1 MRKNIYDKDL
11 GYNMLKP
18 IVDWNLKHSYRKVEV
33 RGKENVPTDGA
44 VIIAPNHCNTLMDAL
59 VILRAFE
66 NETVFGARADMFNNA
81 FVAKLMYFIRILPM
95 VRQRDGLRNVLK
107 NYETQEIIVDTLKNK
122 VRFCMFPEGRHRPAH
137 SLQTLGKGTFR
148 AALAANAAFGEQMPV
163 YIVPTGIE
171 YGDYFRYRSTS
182 LVTFGKPINVTEV
195 VKELNL
201 DNEAQIMDHLRKE
214 LTARMSEL
222 ITYLPYDENYDGKW
236 ALTKVRA
243 LDFKGSLYEKM
254 LNNRAIISD
263 INAACEADPEK
274 IAEVLEKAA
283 AFEKARRK
291 RGVSIYSFRKK
302 NLALSAVGK
311 GLAAVLGLPYLLFSG
326 VVALPMWGIAEF
338 LRKKIRDKAFRNTAI
353 FGVKLA
359 GNIIFGLIYTILA
372 FCLLSWP
379 WALAFLALA
388 GPAYSYIY
396 DYAEFFRR
404 WVSDIKL
411 LGDKKLQNT
420 FKSLK

>member
-274 IAEVLEKAA
+274 MAELLEKAA

-291 RGVSIYSFRKK
+291 KGISIYSFRKK
-302 NLALSAVGK
+302 NLALSVVGK
-311 GLAAVLGLPYLLFSG
+311 GFAALLGLPYLLFSG

-379 WALAFLALA
+379 LALAFLALA

-404 WVSDIKL
+404 WGSDIKL
-411 LGDKKLQNT
+411 LGEKKLQKM
-420 FKSLK
+420 FASLK

>member
-59 VILRAFE
+59 VILRAFD

-122 VRFCMFPEGRHRPAH
+122 VRFCMFPEGKHRPAH

-171 YGDYFRYRSTS
+171 YGDYFRFRSTS

-214 LTARMSEL
+214 LTTRMSEL

-274 IAEVLEKAA
+274 MADVLEKAA

-291 RGVSIYSFRKK
+291 KGVSIYSFRKK
-302 NLALSAVGK
+302 NLALSVVGK
-311 GLAAVLGLPYLLFSG
+311 GLAALLGLPYLIFSG

-338 LRKKIRDKAFRNTAI
+338 LRNKIRDKAFRNTAI

-372 FCLLSWP
+372 FCLLPWP

-411 LGDKKLQNT
+411 LGDKKLQKS
-420 FKSLK
+420 FDSLK